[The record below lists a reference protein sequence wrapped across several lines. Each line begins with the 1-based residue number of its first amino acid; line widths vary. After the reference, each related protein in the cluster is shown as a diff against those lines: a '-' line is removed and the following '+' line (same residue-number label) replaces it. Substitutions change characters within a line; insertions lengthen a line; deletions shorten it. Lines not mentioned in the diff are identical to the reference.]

1 MFIYAAATLVLLALF
16 VVRGW
21 NRFIRDDGADL
32 PSLLPEL
39 CTLLLVMAG
48 VAGLWFDSDA
58 NSQNGPLAGASIGIL
73 VGASLLGW
81 RKRRGDFF
89 GFILGCFYGVTLVVF
104 FATRTNVDI
113 ASSWFQAV
121 LILPA
126 IAWGLGYLAY
136 SMGELFGTSS
146 GSAIESW
153 LARRW
158 LMARR
163 GTTLSVTAIS
173 VAGVALG
180 TWLVIVALAI
190 LSGFE
195 EDLTQ
200 KIIGAHAHIEILS
213 DGGEELSLGAEAEAW
228 LNTNEEI
235 VSWSHTVEREVA
247 VASQSNYARARI
259 QGIDWKNG
267 RDTFR
272 IISDVDWSGAEPAET
287 TSAEDEDPF
296 AFAAPQRLP
305 GIVIGVEMA
314 RNLNLRIG
322 ETLRLVSPILTTV
335 TPVGSA
341 PKSQG
346 FEVVGLFHSKMYEYD
361 AHFAFVDIQDAR
373 SFFEVETG
381 GFDKVQIRAADLEV
395 VPGLLTGLRERVN
408 TAAWRLLDWRTR
420 NQTLFA
426 ALQLERVTT
435 MIVLTFIIMVA
446 SFSVV
451 TTLAMSVIEKTPEIA
466 ILRTVGAT
474 AQSVVRVFLWQ
485 GLIVGGAG
493 VGFGVSFAG
502 LTIYALKH
510 IGLWIPND
518 VYYIDSLPVAF
529 DWGDFALIV
538 AGAFVVLWNFSMIP
552 ARRAATLLPVE
563 GLREG

>member
-1 MFIYAAATLVLLALF
+1 
-16 VVRGW
+16 
-21 NRFIRDDGADL
+21 
-32 PSLLPEL
+32 
-39 CTLLLVMAG
+39 
-48 VAGLWFDSDA
+48 
-58 NSQNGPLAGASIGIL
+58 
-73 VGASLLGW
+73 
-81 RKRRGDFF
+81 
-89 GFILGCFYGVTLVVF
+89 
-104 FATRTNVDI
+104 
-113 ASSWFQAV
+113 
-121 LILPA
+121 
-126 IAWGLGYLAY
+126 
-136 SMGELFGTSS
+136 MGELFGVSS

-163 GTTLSVTAIS
+163 GTTLSVVTAIS
-173 VAGVALG
+173 VAGVSLG

-200 KIIGAHAHIEILS
+200 KIIGAHAHIEVLS
-213 DGGEELSLGAEAEAW
+213 DGGEEPSLGAETEAW

-259 QGIDWKNG
+259 QGIDWKDG

-272 IISDVDWSGAEPAET
+272 IISDVDWSGAEPADT
-287 TSAEDEDPF
+287 SSAEDEDPF

-314 RNLNLRIG
+314 RNLNLRVG

-346 FEVVGLFHSKMYEYD
+346 FEVVGLFQQNHEYD
-361 AHFAFVDIQDAR
+361 AHFAFVDIEDAKFLR
-373 SFFEVETG
+373 LR
-381 GFDKVQIRAADLEV
+381 RAASIRCRSAQLIWKWCLAYFIDC
-395 VPGLLTGLRERVN
+395 GERVN
-408 TAAWRLLDWRTR
+408 TDAWRLLDWRTR

-446 SFSVV
+446 SFSGR

-474 AQSVVRVFLWQ
+474 AQSVVRVFS
-485 GLIVGGAG
+485 GKA
-493 VGFGVSFAG
+493 
-502 LTIYALKH
+502 
-510 IGLWIPND
+510 
-518 VYYIDSLPVAF
+518 
-529 DWGDFALIV
+529 
-538 AGAFVVLWNFSMIP
+538 
-552 ARRAATLLPVE
+552 
-563 GLREG
+563 